1 MIQLNVADVANRR
14 TAIRSIVVIGAVIA
28 AAVALAFWKQSA
40 MAGSNAAAAS
50 MPEPMESVAAA
61 VAQEREHH
69 RTTTSIGT
77 IVALRSVTLR
87 NEVPGTVSQV
97 HLAPGQIVEAGT
109 VLVALDTSVE
119 RAELKALEAQAALAE
134 TRAGRLRRMNEQ
146 RAASDDELD
155 TAIAERDVAL
165 AQVARTRAIIA
176 RKTIRAP
183 FRARVG
189 ISDVHRGQYLSE
201 GTQLTTLQGVDEAAY
216 VDFTVAQQVAAFLRK
231 GTPVQVYARAE
242 GKPVTA
248 QIVATDSRVDP
259 ATRNAVVRARI
270 DDADVAPA
278 PGASVRVDVPVSAPQ
293 LAVTI
298 PASALRKGPAGDHVF
313 VLAEDE
319 TGKTRAHVRTVEV
332 EALAG
337 DEVVIR
343 RGLKAGER
351 VAASG
356 SFKLREAALV
366 AVTNGTEAVADS
378 QERPAPAVATG
389 G

>member
-1 MIQLNVADVANRR
+1 VAKRR
-14 TAIRSIVVIGAVIA
+14 NAVRSIVVIGAVLAVA
-28 AAVALAFWKQSA
+28 AALALWKQSA
-40 MAGSNAAAAS
+40 IAGSNAAAAS

-61 VAQEREHH
+61 IAQEREHN

-97 HLAPGQIVEAGT
+97 RLVPGQVVEAGT

-155 TAIAERDVAL
+155 TAIAEKDVAF

-189 ISDVHRGQYLSE
+189 ISDVHPGQYLSE
-201 GTQLTTLQGVDEAAY
+201 GTQLTTLQGVDDAAY

-231 GTPVQVYARAE
+231 GAAVQIYAGPE
-242 GKPVTA
+242 GQTA
-248 QIVATDSRVDP
+248 GVPITAKIVATDSRVDRS
-259 ATRNAVVRARI
+259 TRNAVVRARI
-270 DDADVAPA
+270 DDADLAPA
-278 PGASVRVDVPVSAPQ
+278 PGASVRVNVPVGAPQ

-313 VLAEDE
+313 VLTEDD
-319 TGKTRAHVRTVEV
+319 TGKTRAYARTVEV
-332 EALAG
+332 EALSG

-343 RGLKAGER
+343 RGLEAGER

-366 AVTNGTEAVADS
+366 AVAGGNA
-378 QERPAPAVATG
+378 ATG
-389 G
+389 ASSGG

>member
-1 MIQLNVADVANRR
+1 MIQLVADAAKRR
-14 TAIRSIVVIGAVIA
+14 TAFRSLVVIGAVLA
-28 AAVALAFWKQSA
+28 AAVALAVWKQSA
-40 MAGSNAAAAS
+40 IADSNAAAS
-50 MPEPMESVAAA
+50 GMPEPMESVAAA
-61 VAQEREHH
+61 VAQEREHN

-77 IVALRSVTLR
+77 VVALRSVTLR

-97 HLAPGQIVEAGT
+97 RLAPGQVVEAGT
-109 VLVALDTSVE
+109 VLIALDTSVE

-155 TAIAERDVAL
+155 TAIAEKDVAF

-189 ISDVHRGQYLSE
+189 ISDVHPGQYLGE
-201 GTQLTTLQGVDEAAY
+201 GTQLTTLQGVDDAAY

-231 GTPVQVYARAE
+231 GALVQIHAGSE
-242 GKPVTA
+242 GQGAGVPITA
-248 QIVATDSRVDP
+248 KIVATDSRVDRF
-259 ATRNAVVRARI
+259 TRNAVVRARI
-270 DDADVAPA
+270 DDADLAPA
-278 PGASVRVDVPVSAPQ
+278 PGASVRVNVPIGAPQ

-319 TGKTRAHVRTVEV
+319 TGKTRAYARTVEV

-366 AVTNGTEAVADS
+366 AVANGNAAAGAS
-378 QERPAPAVATG
+378 SG